1 MRDCQPVPAP
11 ERLVLRILG
20 NCLSAPGS
28 APASSQQPCQL
39 VRLID
44 ERVNAPVTS
53 TCSLRIDGGQ
63 RLVRMDISPEE
74 GQVPFPQWAETVL
87 ASCPGLADTRLKK
100 GELPESVTVPPG
112 RPSTIKIRT
121 VEGKPT
127 KAKARVELKHANGK
141 FTLAQDVTIGDT
153 LAPGSIP
160 LGAYAVRIS
169 SDGSATIADTFVLVP
184 GESGLE
190 LAYTVVPGCCLP
202 LTVSSNDL
210 ATPPTVKYELYLLSE
225 TRTPRL
231 QDEANLGLQ
240 PAGQG
245 RWAGKICSLP
255 PGRYELTLRA
265 DGAVPESRV
274 LDVQPGNPH
283 PETFSLVRGTCSWVD
298 VLSTD
303 GLPIPKALAVFRW
316 HTPEGSQRAET
327 TTDER
332 GRAQLPCLPAGAGI
346 RGHILADGYVPSS
359 VEGIA
364 GQALLAVLK
373 KEGAITATLT
383 GDCAPGE
390 TDQGISVQIEWEAA
404 DHMAQGHDSVQPEKC
419 FLLVP
424 VTHPGNYQLRISAPD
439 LKPILKEVALTD
451 NLDVDLGEIE
461 LERGDPLI
469 VKVTHDGQGV
479 PGASVRV
486 SRDGQSRTTDS
497 QGVVQFAVLDDA
509 TRTVEVFVTHPEFAS
524 RRVTLGLA
532 SREREHV
539 VALWKGGTIFGRVL
553 NEDGLPAVGES
564 LTAEGPENRTTTVD
578 GQGHYEFTRLDPGP
592 WRVVRLRM
600 FGEGRAANTMGSGD
614 FRAVTLQDD
623 ALVELD
629 FVQTADVR
637 GTVFVDGKLASQL
650 TIGAIHGPSATGL
663 GPTSATLQVDASGQ
677 YSSRL
682 PMTGDWTFFLGRS
695 TFVAHIHDCPCI
707 VDLYFAQAAPGNPGA
722 H

>member
-1 MRDCQPVPAP
+1 V
-11 ERLVLRILG
+11 RLV
-20 NCLSAPGS
+20 
-28 APASSQQPCQL
+28 
-39 VRLID
+39 D
-44 ERVNAPVTS
+44 ERTNSPVTG
-53 TCSLRIDGGQ
+53 TCSLRIGGGQ
-63 RLVRMDISPEE
+63 RLLRMGVCPDE
-74 GQVPFPQWAETVL
+74 GLVPFPDWAETVHIF
-87 ASCPGLADTRLKK
+87 CPGLADTKLKK
-100 GELPESVTVPPG
+100 GELPKYVSVPPG
-112 RPSTIKIRT
+112 RPLAIKIQT
-121 VEGKPT
+121 VEGKST

-141 FTLAQDVTIGDT
+141 YTSTEDVTIGGA

-160 LGAYAVRIS
+160 LGAYSVRIT
-169 SDGSATIADTFVLVP
+169 SDGSATIADTFVLDP

-202 LTVSSNDL
+202 LTVSSIDL
-210 ATPPTVKYELYLLSE
+210 TTTPNVKYELYLLSE
-225 TRTPRL
+225 TRPPRL
-231 QDEANLGLQ
+231 QDEATLGLQ

-274 LDVQPGNPH
+274 LDVQPGNPR

-383 GDCAPGE
+383 GGCARAEPE
-390 TDQGISVQIEWEAA
+390 QGIAVHVEWEAA
-404 DHMAQGHDSVQPEKC
+404 DNMGQGHETVRPENC
-419 FLLVP
+419 FMHVP
-424 VTHPGNYQLRISAPD
+424 VKQPGNYRLRISAPD
-439 LKPILKEVALTD
+439 LKPVLKEVALTD
-451 NLDVDLGEIE
+451 SLDVDLGEIE
-461 LERGDPLI
+461 LERGGLLI

-486 SRDGQSRTTDS
+486 SRDGQPRNTDS
-497 QGVVQFAVLDDA
+497 EGVVQFAVLDDA
-509 TRTVEVFVTHPEFAS
+509 TRTVEVFVTHSELAS
-524 RRVTLGLA
+524 RRVTLDLA
-532 SREREHV
+532 NREGEQV
-539 VALWKGGTIFGRVL
+539 IALWKGGTIFGRVL
-553 NEDGLPAVGES
+553 NEDGFPAVGES

-578 GQGHYEFTRLDPGP
+578 GQGRYEFTRLAPGP

-614 FRAVTLQDD
+614 FRAITVQDE

-629 FVQTADVR
+629 FVKTADVR

-650 TIGAIHGPSATGL
+650 TIGAIHGPSATGP
-663 GPTSATLQVDASGQ
+663 GSTSATLQVDANGQ
-677 YSSRL
+677 YSGRL
-682 PMTGDWTFFLGRS
+682 PMTGDWTFFLGRA
-695 TFVAHIHDCPCI
+695 TFVASIHACPCI
-707 VDLYFAQAAPGNPGA
+707 VDLHFAQASPGNPDA
-722 H
+722 R